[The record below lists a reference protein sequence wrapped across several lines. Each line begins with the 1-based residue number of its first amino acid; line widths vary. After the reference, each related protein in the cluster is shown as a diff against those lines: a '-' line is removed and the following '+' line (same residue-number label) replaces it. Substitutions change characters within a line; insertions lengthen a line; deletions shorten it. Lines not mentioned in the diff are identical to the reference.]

1 MNSTEYLKLI
11 SSLVDRLDP
20 SALDSAADLI
30 LQAMDNKK
38 TIFVA
43 GNGGSAA
50 TANHFAADFGKNVV
64 IGDENRPKV
73 MSLNCNMS

>member
-1 MNSTEYLKLI
+1 MTPYTYFQIIKDLTNKA
-11 SSLVDRLDP
+11 DP
-20 SALDSAADLI
+20 AAAEQAVEVIYQALE
-30 LQAMDNKK
+30 NKK

-64 IGDENRPKV
+64 KGNKNRPRIR
-73 MSLNCNMS
+73 SDTIG